1 MLWTK
6 LRSFQI
12 GNNLDA
18 GRSAP
23 VGVSL
28 SFDNGDCDL
37 LNERKSDVRKCS
49 LNFGNS
55 SARDD
60 RLPVQLPLL
69 GVGRNVDVKPTIAG
83 LPIAIA
89 ARTRYHVVNKEAFEN
104 LSDSAS
110 TKPSFVREKSRCG
123 EMADATDLK
132 LRF

>member
-18 GRSAP
+18 GRSPP

-83 LPIAIA
+83 RPIAIA
-89 ARTRYHVVNKEAFEN
+89 ARTPDIM
-104 LSDSAS
+104 S
-110 TKPSFVREKSRCG
+110 
-123 EMADATDLK
+123 
-132 LRF
+132 